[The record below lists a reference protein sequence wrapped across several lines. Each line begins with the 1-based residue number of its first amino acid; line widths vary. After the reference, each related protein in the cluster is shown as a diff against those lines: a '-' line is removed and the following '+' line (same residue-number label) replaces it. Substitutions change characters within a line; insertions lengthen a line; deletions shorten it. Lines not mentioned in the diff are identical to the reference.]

1 MPSEY
6 KILLVGTMGAGKT
19 TAIAAVSETPPIST
33 DVTNSARHDYDKAT
47 TTVAMDYGEVSL
59 PAGDMLRL
67 YGTPGQAR
75 FAFMWQIL
83 AQGALGVVFL
93 VDNSRP
99 DPCEDLR
106 TFVDAFGD
114 TLQDATAVVGIGR
127 TEMHPTPSLDA
138 YYALL
143 ATRNLSMPVFA
154 VDVRKRCDVLLLL
167 DVLFHQ
173 IEASLQ
179 LDAEAAR

>member
-6 KILLVGTMGAGKT
+6 KILLVGTMGAGNT

-59 PAGDMLRL
+59 PAGD
-67 YGTPGQAR
+67 
-75 FAFMWQIL
+75 
-83 AQGALGVVFL
+83 
-93 VDNSRP
+93 
-99 DPCEDLR
+99 
-106 TFVDAFGD
+106 

-127 TEMHPTPSLDA
+127 TETHPTLSLDA

-143 ATRNLSMPVFA
+143 ATRNLSMPVF
-154 VDVRKRCDVLLLL
+154 VIDVRKRCDVLLLL

-173 IEASLQ
+173 IEAAVQ